1 MLEAK
6 NLGYYYA
13 DGNFSLHEVG
23 FILPRGQIVGLLG
36 ANGAG
41 KTTLIRCLTG
51 LLQPASGT
59 VTLDGQS
66 GEGIRD
72 KMAYVSGEGASFG
85 SFTPK
90 QTGGFLMQFYPRFN
104 EKRYLKL
111 LDYFELND
119 QPVRIMSTGERAKAE
134 LAAGFSLG
142 ADYILMDE
150 PFSGKDVFTRRD
162 FLKIMAGSLHEDETI
177 LLSTHLVEEIE
188 YFIDRVLV
196 LHKGRLEADV
206 NIDEMHEEGKSLL
219 DLLREVTGFD
229 EKNAALLFTQD
240 A

>member
-6 NLGYYYA
+6 NIGYYYIN
-13 DGNFSLHEVG
+13 GGFSLYDVS
-23 FILPRGQIVGLLG
+23 FSLPRGQIAGLVG

-51 LLQPASGT
+51 LLKPENGT
-59 VTLDGQS
+59 VTMDGQS
-66 GEGIRD
+66 GECIRGR
-72 KMAYVSGEGASFG
+72 MAYVSGEGASFG
-85 SFTPK
+85 SLTPR
-90 QTGGFLMQFYPRFN
+90 QTGDFLAQFYMRFD
-104 EKRYLKL
+104 EKRYAKL
-111 LDYFELND
+111 LEYFELPD

-134 LAAGFSLG
+134 LAAGVSLG

-162 FLKIMAGSLHEDETI
+162 FLKIMAGSLHENETI

-206 NIDEMHEEGKSLL
+206 NMDEMHRDGRSLL

-229 EKNAALLFTQD
+229 EKNAALLFAQD